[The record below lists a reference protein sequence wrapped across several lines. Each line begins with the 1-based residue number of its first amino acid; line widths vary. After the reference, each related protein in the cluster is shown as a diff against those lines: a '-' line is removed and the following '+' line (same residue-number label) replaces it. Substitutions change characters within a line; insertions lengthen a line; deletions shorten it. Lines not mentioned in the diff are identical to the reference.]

1 MANTTV
7 TTQIVV
13 QFDDQFT
20 NAAIQANEKLKKS
33 WEAVQKVQ
41 SEPTENIFQ
50 EMAQQRAKV
59 AKHRIEEYEELT
71 RGFREEIDKFVT
83 SQEDSFLKLEN
94 HEKFGVV
101 VGIVSLI
108 RLIPTIMEPA
118 VTALTAFYLAW
129 KAGEELNEWRV
140 GDQPIKKYVEGVQE
154 SLNHLASSESIGL
167 PPIPQETV
175 QSLESAKT
183 CLQQIQNFQDIF
195 ITVNLVDNATQQ
207 AKAMRDEIEE
217 IFSQDITQ
225 RVTIAEET
233 VRSEMPFFSSAFNS
247 SKTGSNTLGS
257 LFGDGLPEFQTPSL
271 DLSGFG
277 DSVGNFASGINRVPR
292 DMIAMIH
299 KNEAVLPSDQAEE
312 FRRSNSSGMTIQ
324 NLNFSFNV
332 PNGLKLDREEFR
344 NLAFMMRDE
353 LKRLDR
359 RVN

>member
-1 MANTTV
+1 MANTIV

-20 NAAIQANEKLKKS
+20 DSANRAIENYKKS
-33 WEAVQKVQ
+33 FEEAQK
-41 SEPTENIFQ
+41 
-50 EMAQQRAKV
+50 
-59 AKHRIEEYEELT
+59 
-71 RGFREEIDKFVT
+71 
-83 SQEDSFLKLEN
+83 
-94 HEKFGVV
+94 
-101 VGIVSLI
+101 
-108 RLIPTIMEPA
+108 
-118 VTALTAFYLAW
+118 
-129 KAGEELNEWRV
+129 KA
-140 GDQPIKKYVEGVQE
+140 E
-154 SLNHLASSESIGL
+154 SLNQNLNRIYEKYFETLRKDINNLSTSESIEL
-167 PPIPQETV
+167 PPVPPETV

-183 CLQQIQNFQDIF
+183 CLEQIQQMRDIF
-195 ITVNLVDNATQQ
+195 ITVNLLDNATQQ

-233 VRSEMPFFSSAFNS
+233 VRS

-257 LFGDGLPEFQTPSL
+257 LIGDGLPGFQTPSL
-271 DLSGFG
+271 DLTGFG

-344 NLAFMMRDE
+344 NLAFILRDE

>member
-1 MANTTV
+1 MANTIV

-20 NAAIQANEKLKKS
+20 DSANRAIENYKKS
-33 WEAVQKVQ
+33 FEEAQKKAESLNQ
-41 SEPTENIFQ
+41 NLN
-50 EMAQQRAKV
+50 
-59 AKHRIEEYEELT
+59 RIYEKYFETLRKDINNLSALELT
-71 RGFREEIDKFVT
+71 ASIG
-83 SQEDSFLKLEN
+83 S
-94 HEKFGVV
+94 
-101 VGIVSLI
+101 
-108 RLIPTIMEPA
+108 
-118 VTALTAFYLAW
+118 LTAILATLAVSTSGVLSGLASVGVATTGVYAIW
-129 KAGEELNEWRV
+129 MAGEELNEWRV
-140 GDQPIKKYVEGVQE
+140 GGQPIKEYVEGVQE
-154 SLNHLASSESIGL
+154 SLDQLSSSESIEL
-167 PPIPQETV
+167 PPVPPGTV

-183 CLQQIQNFQDIF
+183 CLEQIQQMRDIF
-195 ITVNLVDNATQQ
+195 ITVNLLDNATQQ

-233 VRSEMPFFSSAFNS
+233 VRSEAPFFSSAFNS
-247 SKTGSNTLGS
+247 SKNGSNTLGS
-257 LFGDGLPEFQTPSL
+257 LFGDGLPGFQTPSL
-271 DLSGFG
+271 DLTGFG

>member
-20 NAAIQANEKLKKS
+20 DSANRAIENYKKS
-33 WEAVQKVQ
+33 FEEAQQKV
-41 SEPTENIFQ
+41 
-50 EMAQQRAKV
+50 
-59 AKHRIEEYEELT
+59 
-71 RGFREEIDKFVT
+71 
-83 SQEDSFLKLEN
+83 
-94 HEKFGVV
+94 
-101 VGIVSLI
+101 SL
-108 RLIPTIMEPA
+108 
-118 VTALTAFYLAW
+118 AF
-129 KAGEELNEWRV
+129 
-140 GDQPIKKYVEGVQE
+140 
-154 SLNHLASSESIGL
+154 
-167 PPIPQETV
+167 PPIPEEV
-175 QSLESAKT
+175 RQSLESAKT
-183 CLQQIQNFQDIF
+183 CLEQIQQMQDIF

-207 AKAMRDEIEE
+207 AKRIRDEIEE
-217 IFSQDITQ
+217 IFSQDIAQ
-225 RVTIAEET
+225 RVTISEET
-233 VRSEMPFFSSAFNS
+233 VRSETPFFSSAFNS